1 MDNSFEQCV
10 RKSDYTQDEKKY
22 KMYNIFMIISAI
34 CAFIGL
40 VFLLLGQYFF
50 GGAMLVLWVAVAF
63 YFYKLKDG
71 AIIEY
76 DYEFIDGVIS
86 ISRIYHQSKR
96 KCVVSISLE
105 KASEITPI
113 DINNL
118 NKLYDSGAKVINC
131 ALNDDARLYSLRG
144 SYKGQNVIVIWEP
157 KLSLLK
163 LIRSERVNLVVL

>member
-10 RKSDYTQDEKKY
+10 RKADYTQDVKKY
-22 KMYNIFMIISAI
+22 RMYKVFMIISAI
-34 CAFIGL
+34 CALIGL

-63 YFYKLKDG
+63 YFYKMKDA

-76 DYEFIDGVIS
+76 DYEFIDGAIT
-86 ISRIYHQSKR
+86 ISRIYNQSKR

-105 KASEITPI
+105 KVSEIAPT

-118 NKLYDSGAKVINC
+118 SKLYASEAKVINC
-131 ALNDDARLYSLRG
+131 ALNDDARLYLLRG
-144 SYKGQNVIVIWEP
+144 SYKGQNIIVIWEP
-157 KLSLLK
+157 KLPLLK
-163 LIRSERVNLVVL
+163 LIRSERVNLVIL